1 MKRAYQIDE
10 RKAIDRF
17 RSYLT
22 TNPGNIQLVLP
33 LADLAQRLRHG
44 VSQMLFD
51 TERELLM
58 LIMSD
63 EIQWLSQEHGMAR
76 WGTAPGSVIIH
87 GQKVPVERPRGR
99 DRAKEAK
106 LGSYELFRQD
116 DEMQRRVWERVMR
129 GLSMRSYD
137 PVIRESKPSFGI
149 SKSAISSRFKIASGQ
164 RAQDLRTRDLSKL
177 RLCALMLDG
186 VEFRKELFVVALGID
201 KTGSK
206 TILGYHQG
214 ATENQQICDRLL
226 EGIAARG
233 LDLRQGILGVLDGGG
248 AVGASVRKY
257 CGDRLLI
264 QRCQQH
270 KQRNICEHFAPEHR
284 AYWEKK
290 LFDAY
295 ELIGY
300 EEAKRALQ
308 QIHRELMGVNPSA
321 ARSLEEGL
329 EETLTLH
336 KLNVPAPLR
345 KTLRTTNPIESVFD
359 TVRTVCHNVKRWR
372 PGDQRERWICSG
384 LLFAENKFRRI
395 DGYRE
400 LPRFIDL
407 LEARFGSSKVMRRTA

>member
-17 RSYLT
+17 RSYLS

-44 VSQMLFD
+44 VAQMLFE
-51 TERELLM
+51 TELELLM
-58 LIMSD
+58 LIMGD
-63 EIQWLSQEHGMAR
+63 EMKWLRQEHGMAA
-76 WGTAPGSVIIH
+76 WGKAPGSVIVH
-87 GQKVPVERPRGR
+87 GQKVPVERPRVRAG
-99 DRAKEAK
+99 AKEAK
-106 LGSYELFRQD
+106 LGSYELFRRD
-116 DEMQRRVWERVMR
+116 DEMQRRVWDRVMR

-137 PVIRESKPSFGI
+137 PVVRESKPSFGM
-149 SKSAISSRFKIASGQ
+149 SKSAISGRFKIASGQ
-164 RAQDLRTRDLSKL
+164 RAQDLRKRDLSKL

-186 VEFRKELFVVALGID
+186 VEFRRELFVVALGID
-201 KTGSK
+201 KTGAK

-226 EGIAARG
+226 DGIAARG
-233 LDLRQGILGVLDGGG
+233 LDLRQGILAVLDGGG

-257 CGDRLLI
+257 CGDKVLV
-264 QRCQQH
+264 QRCHQH
-270 KQRNICEHFAPEHR
+270 KQRNICEHFAKEQR

-295 ELIGY
+295 ELVGY

-329 EETLTLH
+329 EDTLTVH
-336 KLNVPAPLR
+336 KLNVPLPLR
-345 KTLRTTNPIESVFD
+345 RTLRTTNPIESVFD
-359 TVRTVCHNVKRWR
+359 TVRTVCRNVKRWR

-400 LPRFIDL
+400 LPRFIDIL
-407 LEARFGSSKVMRRTA
+407 DARFGSSKVMRKTA

>member
-17 RSYLT
+17 RSYLI

-51 TERELLM
+51 TELELLT

-63 EIQWLSQEHGMAR
+63 EIRWLSQERGMTP
-76 WGTAPGSVIIH
+76 WGTAPGSVIVH
-87 GQKVPVERPRGR
+87 GQKVPVQRPRVR
-99 DRAKEAK
+99 DGNKEAK
-106 LGSYELFRQD
+106 LGSYELFRLD
-116 DEMQRRVWERVMR
+116 DEMQRRVLDRVMR

-137 PVIRESKPSFGI
+137 PVVRESKPSFGI
-149 SKSAISSRFKIASGQ
+149 SKSAVSVRFKIASGQ
-164 RAQDLRTRDLSKL
+164 RAQDLRKRDLSKL
-177 RLCALMLDG
+177 RLCALLIDG
-186 VEFRKELFVVALGID
+186 VEFRRELFVVALGID
-201 KTGSK
+201 KTGAK

-214 ATENQQICDRLL
+214 ATENRQICDRLL
-226 EGIAARG
+226 EGITARG
-233 LDLRQGILGVLDGGG
+233 LDLRQGMLAVLDGGPALAG
-248 AVGASVRKY
+248 AIRKY
-257 CGDRLLI
+257 CGDKILV
-264 QRCQQH
+264 QRCQEH
-270 KQRNICEHFAPEHR
+270 KRRNICEHFADER

-295 ELIGY
+295 ELFGY
-300 EEAKRALQ
+300 EEAKAALQ
-308 QIHRELMGVNPSA
+308 KIHRELMGANPSA

-336 KLNVPAPLR
+336 KLKVPVPLR

-359 TVRTVCHNVKRWR
+359 TVRTTCRNVKRWR

-384 LLFAENKFRRI
+384 LLFAESKFRRI

-400 LPRFIDL
+400 LPRFIDIL
-407 LEARFGSSKVMRRTA
+407 DARFNSSKVMRQTA

>member
-33 LADLAQRLRHG
+33 LADLAQRLRQG
-44 VSQMLFD
+44 VSQMLFGA
-51 TERELLM
+51 ERELLM

-63 EIQWLSQEHGMAR
+63 ELKWLSQERGMER

-87 GQKVPVERPRGR
+87 GQKVPVPRPRVR
-99 DRAKEAK
+99 DGAKEAK
-106 LGSYELFRQD
+106 LGSYELFRRD
-116 DEMQRRVWERVMR
+116 DEMQRRVWDRVMR
-129 GLSMRSYD
+129 GLSMRNYD
-137 PVIRESKPSFGI
+137 PITREAAPSFGI
-149 SKSAISSRFKIASGQ
+149 SKSAISDRFKVASGQ
-164 RAQDLRTRDLSKL
+164 RSQDLRQRDLSKL
-177 RLCALMLDG
+177 RLCALMVDG
-186 VEFRKELFVVALGID
+186 VDFRRELFVVALGID
-201 KTGSK
+201 KTGVK

-214 ATENQQICDRLL
+214 ATENQQICERLL

-233 LDLRQGILGVLDGGG
+233 LNLRQGMLAVLDGGTAAG
-248 AVGASVRKY
+248 AAIRKF
-257 CGDRLLI
+257 CGDKILV

-270 KQRNICEHFAPEHR
+270 KQRNICEHFAEDQR
-284 AYWEKK
+284 TYWEKK
-290 LFDAY
+290 MADAY
-295 ELIGY
+295 ELLGY

-308 QIHRELMGVNPSA
+308 RIHRELMEVNPSA

-345 KTLRTTNPIESVFD
+345 RTLRTTNPIESVFD
-359 TVRTVCHNVKRWR
+359 TVRTACRNVKRWR

-384 LLFAENKFRRI
+384 LLFAESKFRRI
-395 DGYRE
+395 DGYKE
-400 LPRFIDL
+400 LPRFIDIL
-407 LEARFGSSKVMRRTA
+407 DARFGSSKTMRKTA

>member
-1 MKRAYQIDE
+1 MKKAYQIDE

-33 LADLAQRLRHG
+33 LADLAQRMRHG

-51 TERELLM
+51 TELELLT
-58 LIMSD
+58 LIMND
-63 EIQWLSQEHGMAR
+63 EIQWLSQQRGMAP
-76 WGTAPGSVIIH
+76 WGTAPGSVIVH
-87 GQKVPVERPRGR
+87 GQKVPVQRPRLR
-99 DRAKEAK
+99 DGGKEAK
-106 LGSYELFRQD
+106 LGSYELFRMD
-116 DEMQRRVWERVMR
+116 DEMQRRVLDRVMC
-129 GLSMRSYD
+129 GLSMRNYD
-137 PVIRESKPSFGI
+137 PIVREAPPSFGI
-149 SKSAISSRFKIASGQ
+149 SKSAISDRFKVASGQ
-164 RAQDLRTRDLSKL
+164 RARDLRKRDLSKV
-177 RLCALMLDG
+177 RLCALMMDG
-186 VEFRKELFVVALGID
+186 VEFRKELFIVALGID
-201 KTGSK
+201 KTGTK
-206 TILGYHQG
+206 MILGYHQG
-214 ATENQQICDRLL
+214 ATENRQICDRLL

-233 LDLRQGILGVLDGGG
+233 LDLRQGMLAVLDGGPSLAG
-248 AVGASVRKY
+248 GIRKY
-257 CGDRLLI
+257 CGDKILV
-264 QRCQQH
+264 QRCQEH
-270 KQRNICEHFAPEHR
+270 KRRNICEHFADEQR
-284 AYWEKK
+284 TYWEKK

-295 ELIGY
+295 DLLGY

-359 TVRTVCHNVKRWR
+359 TVRIACRNVKRWR

-384 LLFAENKFRRI
+384 LLFAESKFRRI

-400 LPRFIDL
+400 LPRFIDIL
-407 LEARFGSSKVMRRTA
+407 DARFDSSKAMRKTA